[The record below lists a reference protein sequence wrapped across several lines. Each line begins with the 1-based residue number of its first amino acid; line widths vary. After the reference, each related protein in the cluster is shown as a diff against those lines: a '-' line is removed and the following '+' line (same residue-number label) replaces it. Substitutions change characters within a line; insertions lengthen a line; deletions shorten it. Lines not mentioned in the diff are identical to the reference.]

1 MGIRVLSST
10 QLGLAV
16 VVLEGFVEGDEFAQ
30 SVVPLIGDPG
40 LGLLPKALV
49 DATRAEGTSIE
60 SALLHDAAHK
70 ARADV
75 DPHLPQPDSKLAIV
89 ASSDEFFGLGR
100 MYEMLRGNSKV
111 EIHVFRQLDEA
122 ERWLELPAGYG
133 DQLEKVY
140 P

>member
-1 MGIRVLSST
+1 MGIQVLSST

-30 SVVPLIGDPG
+30 SLMPLIGDPG

-49 DATRAEGTSIE
+49 DATRAEGTSVE
-60 SALLHDAAHK
+60 SALVHNAAHK

-75 DPHLPQPDSKLAIV
+75 DPHLSDSDSRLAIV
-89 ASSDEFFGLGR
+89 ATRDEFFGLGR
-100 MYEMLRGNSKV
+100 MYEMLRDESSMEV
-111 EIHVFRQLDEA
+111 RVFRQLDEA
-122 ERWLELPAGYG
+122 ERWLELPKGYG
-133 DQLEKVY
+133 DQLEKIY